1 MRLVKHPNSFRVLLI
16 TLVAIGFVIVVS
28 RITRLGNSEAQSNQQ
43 EIFYASLQD
52 GVGQE
57 VSIAQSGASQETV
70 QTSVTSLANFIN
82 YRSGIALSGVVKT
95 RLTQLEAETLSN
107 SRRRLK
113 TDDLAY
119 ILAETAL
126 EKAASMT
133 DAEINNAAEVLRG
146 FNAPT
151 LSAAFQN
158 GRDKVKLRASRAGSL
173 SPQEFVA
180 QVQKVRDADDT
191 SKKIFKSAIS
201 VALSK
206 EIQSRQDFLSAAMP
220 SKYGNVSDA
229 MTPVQAML
237 ITYSIASD
245 DLLTQSSANLQA
257 RMQSIQAGITQ
268 MTGQA
273 YPSPNNYKAFGNNGY
288 IFSTPLD
295 MAFTEASLNS
305 LLDKIAQR
313 GAGQ

>member
-1 MRLVKHPNSFRVLLI
+1 
-16 TLVAIGFVIVVS
+16 
-28 RITRLGNSEAQSNQQ
+28 
-43 EIFYASLQD
+43 
-52 GVGQE
+52 
-57 VSIAQSGASQETV
+57 
-70 QTSVTSLANFIN
+70 
-82 YRSGIALSGVVKT
+82 
-95 RLTQLEAETLSN
+95 
-107 SRRRLK
+107 
-113 TDDLAY
+113 
-119 ILAETAL
+119 
-126 EKAASMT
+126 
-133 DAEINNAAEVLRG
+133 LRG